1 MNERTT
7 HTTDSSGSNTGNSW
21 MDHPAINGMDPVKL
35 ELIRLAAK
43 QTAGKSGRSLAPVM
57 MALITSANKKG
68 IQFSPQE
75 MSLILDILKEGRPAK
90 EQEQID
96 QMVQMVRTHMKN
108 HT

>member
-7 HTTDSSGSNTGNSW
+7 HTTDSSGSDTSNSW

-68 IQFSPQE
+68 IQFTPQE
-75 MSLILDILKEGRPAK
+75 MSLILDILKDGRPAK
-90 EQEQID
+90 AQEQMA
-96 QMVQMVRTHMKN
+96 QVVPRGRPHMKN